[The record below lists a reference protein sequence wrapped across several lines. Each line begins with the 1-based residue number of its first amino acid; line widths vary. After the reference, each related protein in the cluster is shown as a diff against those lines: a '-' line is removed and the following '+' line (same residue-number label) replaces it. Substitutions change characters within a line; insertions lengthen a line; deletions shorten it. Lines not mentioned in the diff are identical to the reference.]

1 MLCKVISVTNQ
12 KGGVGKTTTTVNLA
26 AALSSAGKRVLVID
40 DDPQGNLTASLGYTP
55 AEQKRT
61 ITNLMLS
68 AIDYPE
74 DIELH
79 IDKAILQTDAGM
91 DLIPAN
97 KRLADA
103 AARLQVMQ
111 LSQYNAVGET
121 DRACEKVMSFITDM
135 LRSKYDYIIIDC
147 GLKYELLTVN
157 ALAASDYC
165 IIPVQAH
172 FLASEGIPEVLEL
185 VRSVQ
190 AKFNP
195 LLKIAG
201 ILVTMYQSK
210 PQLCESIRET
220 VVDVYGTKINVF
232 ERPIE
237 YSIKLAECPAAG
249 QSIFT
254 YRPRNPA
261 AASYRHLAQ
270 EVLRLE

>member
-1 MLCKVISVTNQ
+1 M
-12 KGGVGKTTTTVNLA
+12 G
-26 AALSSAGKRVLVID
+26 
-40 DDPQGNLTASLGYTP
+40 
-55 AEQKRT
+55 
-61 ITNLMLS
+61 
-68 AIDYPE
+68 
-74 DIELH
+74 
-79 IDKAILQTDAGM
+79 DAG
-91 DLIPAN
+91 DGIF
-97 KRLADA
+97 
-103 AARLQVMQ
+103 
-111 LSQYNAVGET
+111 VGELAST
-121 DRACEKVMSFITDM
+121 LARYESKVSVFASGEQTFLKEKGCRVYNDIGIAVSGCDAV
-135 LRSKYDYIIIDC
+135 IDC

-172 FLASEGIPEVLEL
+172 FLASEGIPEVLDL

-190 AKFNP
+190 SRFNP
-195 LLKIAG
+195 ILKIAG

-249 QSIFT
+249 QSIFA

-270 EVLRLE
+270 EVLQLE